1 MASIFSHPAV
11 PLAIGLGLGRRIIP
25 RHLLI
30 WGCIACIVPDLDVI
44 AFSFGIPYSSDFGHR
59 GFTHSIV
66 FAAAVGLL
74 GALFHRQLLCSALL
88 VFIFLFSATI
98 SHGMLDAL
106 TNGGLGIAFFWPF
119 SGERYFFPW
128 QPIQVSPIGIS
139 FFSNRGLAVIR
150 SELIWIWLPCALS
163 SMLLYL
169 LRSKVSRLRR

>member
-66 FAAAVGLL
+66 FAAAIGLL
-74 GALFHRQLLCSALL
+74 GALGYRQLNCSALL
-88 VFIFLFSATI
+88 VFVFLFSATI
-98 SHGMLDAL
+98 SHGVLDAL

-119 SGERYFFPW
+119 SSERYFFPW
-128 QPIQVSPIGIS
+128 QPIRVSPIGLS
-139 FFSNRGLAVIR
+139 FFSGWGLVVLR
-150 SELIWIWLPCALS
+150 SELIWVWLPCALS
-163 SMLLYL
+163 SLLLYT
-169 LRSKVSRLRR
+169 LRRFFRRL